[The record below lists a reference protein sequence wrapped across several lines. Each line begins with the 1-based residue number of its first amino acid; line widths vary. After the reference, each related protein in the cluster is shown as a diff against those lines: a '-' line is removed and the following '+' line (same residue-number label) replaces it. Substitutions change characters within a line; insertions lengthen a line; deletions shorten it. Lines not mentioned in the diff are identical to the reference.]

1 MTIPSALLSH
11 AITEHNILQYVPDAM
26 IAGIAAFDPVPCCS
40 SREIRVVIINFGRVS
55 A

>member
-1 MTIPSALLSH
+1 MTVPSALLSY

-26 IAGIAAFDPVPCCS
+26 IAGIAEFDPVPCS
-40 SREIRVVIINFGRVS
+40 NSREIRSVIINSGRVS

>member
-11 AITEHNILQYVPDAM
+11 AITEHYALQYVPDAM
-26 IAGIAAFDPVPCCS
+26 IAGIAAFDPVPCS
-40 SREIRVVIINFGRVS
+40 NSREIRIVIINSGRVS

>member
-1 MTIPSALLSH
+1 MTGQPAFLSH

>member
-1 MTIPSALLSH
+1 MTIPPAFLSH

-26 IAGIAAFDPVPCCS
+26 IAGIAAFDPVPCS
-40 SREIRVVIINFGRVS
+40 NSREIRIVIINSGRVS